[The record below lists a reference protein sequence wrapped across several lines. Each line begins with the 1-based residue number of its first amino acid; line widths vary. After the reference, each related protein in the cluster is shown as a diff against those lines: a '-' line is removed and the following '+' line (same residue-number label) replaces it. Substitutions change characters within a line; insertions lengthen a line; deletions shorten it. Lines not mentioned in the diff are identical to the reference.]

1 MTFSRRHIASLGGV
15 IALALASTAHA
26 DTRIVGQPSVASK
39 LAESV
44 MLVDATTGLPLSGTG
59 GGPATIAS
67 GAVVS
72 GAYATG
78 AIVDLG
84 AQSDTSWSGS
94 GSGSLIAIMKAIAA
108 GTAASSTLPIYGAV
122 TTAVPSYSNATN
134 QGISLDT
141 TGAQRVT
148 PIASATGGATAY
160 HLAGGTAAST
170 NSTLVSTGAHTVYSI
185 NVINT
190 TSTIYYLRIYDSAAA
205 PTCSSATGAL
215 MTIPVPNASAA
226 GAGVALPFGA
236 TGFLV
241 SSGFGFCV
249 TGGGADTDN
258 TSAATGVYI
267 NATYK

>member
-15 IALALASTAHA
+15 IALAFAPSVHA
-26 DTRIVGQPSVASK
+26 EERIIGLPSVASK
-39 LAESV
+39 LAQTV
-44 MLVDATTGLPLSGTG
+44 IVVDPTTGLPVAGTG
-59 GGPATIAS
+59 GGPASLAINS
-67 GAVVS
+67 VVS

-84 AQSDTSWSGS
+84 TTADAAYAGS
-94 GSGSLIAIMKAIAA
+94 GNSTAIAA
-108 GTAASSTLPIYGAV
+108 LKGIYSVANAATPTGTNTIGGTFPVGST
-122 TTAVPSYSNATN
+122 
-134 QGISLDT
+134 
-141 TGAQRVT
+141 
-148 PIASATGGATAY
+148 TGGATAY

-185 NVINT
+185 NAINT
-190 TSTIYYLRIYDSAAA
+190 TSTTYFLRIYDQASA

-215 MTIPVPNASAA
+215 MSIPIPNAAAA
-226 GAGVALPFGA
+226 GAGVSLPFGA

-241 SSGFGFCV
+241 ASGFGFCV